1 MNLKTVMRPKDS
13 ANELHKFCKYVKQYI
28 GESPTIVEV
37 GSFMGES
44 AEIFALNFPKGKIYC
59 IDPWQGD
66 FDEKD
71 SCSSSDYTE
80 VEQQFDLRT
89 SKYSNIIK
97 KKGFSTDFQ
106 ISCNLVYIDGCH
118 KYECVKEDILYWK
131 NYTNLL
137 SGHDYYNDQID
148 KIQPHTAGVRKAV
161 NEILGTPEKVFNDG
175 SWVIKL

>member
-1 MNLKTVMRPKDS
+1 MELKTVMRPKDS

-59 IDPWQGD
+59 IDPWKGD

-97 KKGFSTDFQ
+97 KKGVSTDFQ
-106 ISCNLVYIDGCH
+106 ISCSLVYIDGCH
-118 KYECVKEDILYWK
+118 KYECVKEDISHWK
-131 NYTNLL
+131 NYTSLL
-137 SGHDYYNDQID
+137 SGHDYYDDRID
-148 KIQPHTAGVRKAV
+148 KIQPHTVGVRKAV
-161 NEILGTPEKVFNDG
+161 NEILGIPEKVFNDG